1 MSQQRSAS
9 PVKSLRP
16 CRYLRLAKRR
26 SVLSC
31 LAALVTLAATA
42 RGQAAEALLQ
52 FPIRWQKDLQS
63 LLESSA
69 TVADL
74 RGQGHDDVVVA
85 GREELYALDGAG
97 SLRWHWRTKGRFMT
111 YPAVLTRPGQP
122 SFIYAADTSGQLVC
136 VDGRGKEVWHAA
148 LKGPAGWSASVVC
161 VLSNAGPAAVIQTDD
176 TGLVGAFDALTG
188 KSLWQTQVK
197 GAPASPAVADLD
209 GDGRA
214 EIVVVT
220 SEGNLA
226 VLGSDGSLRWQ
237 RSIGGS
243 TQTWATSAPVIFA
256 DSEGRG
262 RIVAASGG
270 GEVFCLD
277 PRGEIQWQR
286 PTRGA
291 VASTIS
297 VGDLDRDGR
306 ADVCLVT
313 QTGVIY
319 RFDESGRVLWEID
332 MQGRSLAPGGLFD
345 VDGDGQIEFVL
356 STQSG
361 LMLVLNPRGE
371 FRYRWQFNTRTIN
384 VTPTPGRLLPESAA
398 LQLLVTGGESGLT
411 YCLGTSATTNAL
423 RQWHAY
429 RCDARNSGSWLGLR
443 HADSVTM
450 SPANLEADEVFGGE
464 DVRFA
469 VHNPQPNGQPLTAT
483 AVCLKPDG
491 SRQTATTVV
500 LGPRGELVM
509 PVDVVVPGTYRFEWQ
524 LENAGGSRL
533 TGGDKSVFL
542 QPFANDRAL
551 AARAPVAMRAAAQ
564 GVRSLL
570 PLAAAALVREARTF
584 ENNDQELR
592 PVQDAVPGST
602 PLAIRSVLDR
612 TAKLTREARRG
623 LELARLVQQAGQLGP
638 GTSLL
643 PFEGTTWENRWVEE
657 QLPATAT
664 NVLQLSRKVVPGEHE
679 PFPLSLLNVT
689 DHELLVRVRIE
700 GATNGIVATAHRSL
714 GVPTSLAETSW
725 DALPELDDSATLTI
739 PSLGTREVWLD
750 LDLGQAQAG
759 NRQVQVRFLALNGA
773 GVLDSAS
780 NPHTVPPPECSVQI
794 ALQILPFAMV
804 PPGDF
809 RLCTWAAPEPAQL
822 DDLLSHG
829 NNVFTVPY
837 GETKYSAQ
845 GQLQK
850 SNFETLDRILARFRG
865 KDVVLLLSGMPGVH
879 GTVGSAEYLRDLK
892 SVLAE
897 LTEHLAGFG
906 VDTNHFAL
914 YPFDEPGGNG
924 WNAVNQLLEFGKD
937 VRATH
942 PGMMIYMDGGG
953 ELPMFQA
960 MAPYIDIW
968 CPGIY
973 MLPEKT
979 PLMDLVRKTGRMLWS
994 YNCAYAYSRPVGPNL
1009 KNMNL
1014 IADYRAAALFAFRH
1028 HATGIGFWC
1037 YNLGGDPWGRIDME
1051 YMLVYPGNR
1060 RPVTSRRWEAVR
1072 EGIEDYRILAALK
1085 KALDG
1090 QNAGTAVTEAARAK
1104 IRHLIDVSLPAMLDP
1119 SFEEMTRGLGRS
1131 VIDASNNDR
1140 TMAAFRQEMIECVEA
1155 MSPR

>member
-1 MSQQRSAS
+1 MSQHHAPGSANPS
-9 PVKSLRP
+9 YPYPFLN
-16 CRYLRLAKRR
+16 RR
-26 SVLSC
+26 ICVWLVALMTLSS
-31 LAALVTLAATA
+31 AFA
-42 RGQAAEALLQ
+42 GQAAETPLQ

-69 TVADL
+69 TVADI
-74 RGQGHDDVVVA
+74 RGQGHDDVIVA
-85 GREELYALDGAG
+85 GREELFALDGTG
-97 SLRWHWRTKGRFMT
+97 SLLWHWRTKGRFMT
-111 YPAVLTRPGQP
+111 YPAVLTRPGQ
-122 SFIYAADTSGQLVC
+122 SSLIYAADTSGQLAC
-136 VDGRGKEVWHAA
+136 VDGAGKEVWHSA
-148 LKGPAGWSASVVC
+148 LKGPSGWSASVVC
-161 VLSNAGPAAVIQTDD
+161 VLSNAGPTAVIQTDE
-176 TGLVGAFDALTG
+176 TGLVWAFDALTG
-188 KSLWQTQVK
+188 KALWQTQVK
-197 GAPASPAVADLD
+197 GSPTSPAVADLD

-214 EIVVVT
+214 EIVVMT

-226 VLGSDGSLRWQ
+226 LLGADGTLRWQ
-237 RSIGGS
+237 RALGGA
-243 TQTWATSAPVIFA
+243 TQTWATPAPVIFA
-256 DSEGRG
+256 NSEGAG
-262 RIVAASGG
+262 RIVAASGS

-277 PRGEIQWQR
+277 QRGETLWQR

-291 VASTIS
+291 AASTIS

-345 VDGDGQIEFVL
+345 VDGDGQIDFVL

-361 LMLVLNPRGE
+361 LMLVLNQRGE
-371 FRYRWQFNTRTIN
+371 IRYRWQFNSRTIN
-384 VTPTPGRLLPESAA
+384 VTPTPGHLQPGSPA
-398 LQLLVTGGESGLT
+398 LQLLLTGGESGLA
-411 YCLGTSATTNAL
+411 YCLGTSATTNAPM
-423 RQWHAY
+423 QWRAY
-429 RCDARNSGSWLGLR
+429 RCDAQNSGAWLGLR
-443 HADSVTM
+443 HADAVSM
-450 SPANLEADEVFGGE
+450 SPVNLDADEVFCGE
-464 DVRFA
+464 EVRIA

-483 AVCLKPDG
+483 AVCLRPDG

-509 PVDVVVPGTYRFEWQ
+509 PVEVVIPGTYHFEWQ
-524 LENAGGSRL
+524 LENAAGARL
-533 TGGDKSVFL
+533 VAKEKSVFL

-551 AARAPVAMRAAAQ
+551 AARAPAAMRAAAHA
-564 GVRSLL
+564 VRGTL
-570 PLAAAALVREARTF
+570 PQAAAALLRDAQVF
-584 ENNDQELR
+584 EINAQELR
-592 PVQDAVPGST
+592 PLQEAVPGST
-602 PLAIRSVLDR
+602 PVATRSVLDR
-612 TAKLTREARRG
+612 TAKLTRDARRG
-623 LELARLVQQAGQLGP
+623 LELARLVQQAARLGP
-638 GTSLL
+638 STSLL
-643 PFEGTTWENRWVEE
+643 PFEGVTWENRRVEE
-657 QLPATAT
+657 QLPASAT

-679 PFPLSLLNVT
+679 PFPLNLLNLT

-725 DALPELDDSATLTI
+725 DALPELDESATLSI
-739 PSLGTREVWLD
+739 PPLGTREVWLD
-750 LDLGQAQAG
+750 LDLGQAQPG
-759 NRQVQVRFLALNGA
+759 NRQVVVRFLALNGA
-773 GVLDSAS
+773 GVLDSS
-780 NPHTVPPPECSVQI
+780 PSPHTVPPPESSVQI
-794 ALQILPFAMV
+794 ALQILPFTMV

-809 RLCTWAAPEPAQL
+809 RLCTWAAPEAAQL

-845 GQLQK
+845 GQLEK
-850 SNFETLDRILARFRG
+850 SNFEALDRILTRLRG
-865 KDVVLLLSGMPGVH
+865 KDVVLLPNGMPGVH
-879 GTVGSAEYLRDLK
+879 GTMGSAEYLRDLK
-892 SVLAE
+892 SVLTE

-906 VDTNHFAL
+906 IDTNHFAL

-924 WNAVNQLLEFGKD
+924 WNAVNQLVEFGKA

-942 PGMMIYMDGGG
+942 PEIMIYMDGGG

-968 CPGIY
+968 CPAIY

-979 PLMDLVRKTGRMLWS
+979 ALMDLVRKTGRMLWS
-994 YNCAYAYSRPVGPNL
+994 YNCAYGFSRPVGPNL

-1014 IADYRAAALFAFRH
+1014 IADYRAAALFAFRYH
-1028 HATGIGFWC
+1028 STGIGFWC

-1051 YMLVYPGNR
+1051 YMLVYPGDR
-1060 RPVTSRRWEAVR
+1060 HPVTSRRWEAVR

-1090 QNAGTAVTEAARAK
+1090 SSGGGVTDVARAK

-1140 TMAAFRQEMIECVEA
+1140 TMAAFRQEMIECIEA